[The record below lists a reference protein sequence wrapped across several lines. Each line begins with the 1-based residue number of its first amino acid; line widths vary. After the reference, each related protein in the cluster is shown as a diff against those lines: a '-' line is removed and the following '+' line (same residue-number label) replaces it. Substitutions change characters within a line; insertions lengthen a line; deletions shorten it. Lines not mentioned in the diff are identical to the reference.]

1 MFTTKTEV
9 TNVESTNESSLDGQ
23 SYTFDFTA
31 YDANNDVITGASSTG
46 NTGFVPNAHSG
57 ERDKWLNVIHVG
69 GLDNGVLAI
78 IVISDED

>member
-46 NTGFVPNAHSG
+46 NIGFVPNAHSG
-57 ERDKWLNVIHVG
+57 ERDKYLCSKHQQGLSDGGHLLLLN
-69 GLDNGVLAI
+69 
-78 IVISDED
+78 DED